1 MKVKILPI
9 LYTAIAVIASFGG
22 YLVVSPKAIVG
33 SVQARSLE
41 MPARPSI
48 FYLTTSDSA
57 KSQLSFETIQN
68 NRIES
73 GRNWLNAQNSEK
85 QQALDALIIEAPFLQ
100 NIQQLDKEWLVSKFR
115 DGVVIVSLGA
125 DHDTLAQA
133 LGLKTLRN
141 SNERPKSF
149 APSEYLMVQVLWLGQ
164 PDDLE
169 KYEASG
175 WLAQQIEG
183 NNLPVD
189 DIQGPVITSFS
200 KSIGEVGSEDSIKI
214 LFSGIVSGVE
224 YAYAQRAEYSTLVT
238 ESQK

>member
-9 LYTAIAVIASFGG
+9 LYTAIAVVASLGG
-22 YLVVSPKAIVG
+22 YLLVSPKATVG

-68 NRIES
+68 NGVES
-73 GRNWLNAQNSEK
+73 GQNWLNAQNSEK
-85 QQALDALIIEAPFLQ
+85 RQALDALIIEAPFLQ
-100 NIQQLDKEWLVSKFR
+100 NIQQFDKEWLVSKFR

-149 APSEYLMVQVLWLGQ
+149 APNEYLMVQVLWLGQ

-183 NNLPVD
+183 NNLPID
-189 DIQGPVITSFS
+189 DVHGLVITSFA
-200 KSIGEVGSEDSIKI
+200 KSIGEIGVKNDLNI
-214 LFSGIVSGVE
+214 LFNRISSGVE
-224 YAYAQRAEYSTLVT
+224 AAYSLRADYLELMVNSD
-238 ESQK
+238 K